1 MLVGNSAGFTLL
13 SNEDFWDP
21 KNIQLF
27 EDGPEKSTNKP
38 DISIKALILKNST
51 CNKCEVTENWM
62 KIKKNRVKIL
72 KENSKRRF

>member
-27 EDGPEKSTNKP
+27 EDGVEKSTNKP
-38 DISIKALILKNST
+38 NINVKILILKNST
-51 CNKCEVTENWM
+51 TNKCEVTENWE
-62 KIKKNRVKIL
+62 KIKNNPRKIL
-72 KENSKRRF
+72 KENSYKKK

>member
-27 EDGPEKSTNKP
+27 EDGMEKSTNKP
-38 DISIKALILKNST
+38 NISVKAIILKNST
-51 CNKCEVTENWM
+51 NKCEVTENWE
-62 KIKKNRVKIL
+62 KIKNNPRKIL
-72 KENSKRRF
+72 KENSYKKK

>member
-27 EDGPEKSTNKP
+27 EDGQEKSTIKP
-38 DISIKALILKNST
+38 NMCVKAQILKYST
-51 CNKCEVTENWM
+51 CKCEVTENWT
-62 KIKKNRVKIL
+62 KIKNNPRKIL
-72 KENSKRRF
+72 KENSKRRS